1 MADVSLDHF
10 IDAQNT
16 NLEAAVSEL
25 TAGQKTSH
33 WIWYIFPQ
41 IAELG
46 YSERAKY
53 YGIKTHKE
61 AKAFIAHPMLAA
73 NYNRCL
79 DALLLHTGTP
89 IMTIMGV
96 IDASKL
102 NSSLTLFKGVSDDP
116 ALQQKI
122 SNTLSCFFD
131 GSECD
136 KTTAFLSTQSTL
148 GFKLGFRPRL
158 NAS

>member
-1 MADVSLDHF
+1 MAGICLDHF
-10 IDAQNT
+10 IEAQNANFKT
-16 NLEAAVSEL
+16 ALNEL
-25 TAGQKTSH
+25 TAGKKTSH

-46 YSERAKY
+46 YSERSKR
-53 YGIKTHKE
+53 YGIKTRKE
-61 AKAFIAHPMLAA
+61 AKAFIAHPMLSA
-73 NYNRCL
+73 NYSSCL

-89 IMTIMGV
+89 IMTIMGG

-102 NSSLTLFKGVSDDP
+102 NSSLTLFKGVSDNP
-116 ALQQKI
+116 ALRQKI
-122 SNTLSCFFD
+122 SNTLSRFFD

-148 GFKLGFRPRL
+148 GFKLGFRPRF

>member
-1 MADVSLDHF
+1 MAGICLDHF
-10 IDAQNT
+10 IEAQNANFKT
-16 NLEAAVSEL
+16 ALNEL
-25 TAGQKTSH
+25 TAGKKTSH

-46 YSERAKY
+46 YSERSKR
-53 YGIKTHKE
+53 YGIKTRKE
-61 AKAFIAHPMLAA
+61 AKAFIAHPMLSA
-73 NYNRCL
+73 NYSSCL

-89 IMTIMGV
+89 IMTIMGG

-102 NSSLTLFKGVSDDP
+102 NSSLTLFKGVSDNP

-122 SNTLSCFFD
+122 SNTLSRFFD

-148 GFKLGFRPRL
+148 GFKLGFRPRS

>member
-1 MADVSLDHF
+1 
-10 IDAQNT
+10 
-16 NLEAAVSEL
+16 
-25 TAGQKTSH
+25 
-33 WIWYIFPQ
+33 
-41 IAELG
+41 
-46 YSERAKY
+46 
-53 YGIKTHKE
+53 
-61 AKAFIAHPMLAA
+61 MLSA
-73 NYNRCL
+73 NYSSCL

-89 IMTIMGV
+89 IMTIMGG

-102 NSSLTLFKGVSDDP
+102 NSSLTLFKGVSDNP

-122 SNTLSCFFD
+122 SNTLSRFFD

-148 GFKLGFRPRL
+148 GFKLGFRPRF

>member
-1 MADVSLDHF
+1 MAGICLDHF
-10 IDAQNT
+10 IEAQNANFKT
-16 NLEAAVSEL
+16 ALNEL
-25 TAGQKTSH
+25 TAGKKTSH

-46 YSERAKY
+46 YSERSKR
-53 YGIKTHKE
+53 YGIKTRKE
-61 AKAFIAHPMLAA
+61 AKAFIAHPMLSA
-73 NYNRCL
+73 NYSSCL

-89 IMTIMGV
+89 IMTIMGG

-122 SNTLSCFFD
+122 SNTLSRFFD

-136 KTTAFLSTQSTL
+136 KTTAFLSAQSTL
-148 GFKLGFRPRL
+148 GFKLGFRPRF

>member
-1 MADVSLDHF
+1 MAGICLDHF
-10 IDAQNT
+10 TKAQNV
-16 NLEAAVSEL
+16 NFKVALSEL
-25 TAGQKTSH
+25 TAGKKRSH

-41 IAELG
+41 IVELG
-46 YSERAKY
+46 FSERSKR
-53 YGIKTHKE
+53 YGIKTRKE
-61 AKAFIAHPMLAA
+61 AKAFISHPILSA
-73 NYNRCL
+73 NYNSCL
-79 DALLLHTGTP
+79 DALLIHRATP
-89 IMTIMGV
+89 IMTIMGG

-102 NSSLTLFKGVSDDP
+102 NSSLTLFKGVSDNP

-122 SNTLSCFFD
+122 SNTLSRFFD

-148 GFKLGFRPRL
+148 GFKLGFRPRF